1 VNGQFEAAW
10 QLHRFLTERGIPYVI
25 IGGVAVQRW
34 GEPRL
39 TIDIDLAILLP
50 PGGEER
56 PLREIA
62 AAFPPRLK
70 DGVAFALEHRV
81 LPIDVPGASPAD
93 LSLALPGFEEEAI
106 VRAVDYDLG
115 QGRAVRLC
123 TADDLVVYKCVAG
136 RAQDVLDVEGVVAR
150 QGHALDVAHVR
161 RWVEEFARITD
172 DREIVARFERAW
184 ANRPHRP

>member
-10 QLHRFLTERGIPYVI
+10 QLHRFLTERDIPYVV

-39 TIDIDLAILLP
+39 TIDVDLAILLP
-50 PGGEER
+50 AGGEER
-56 PLREIA
+56 HLREIA
-62 AAFPPRLK
+62 VAFPPRLK
-70 DGVAFALEHRV
+70 DAVAFALEHRV

-106 VRAVDYDLG
+106 ARAVDYDVG
-115 QGRAVRLC
+115 HDRAVRLC
-123 TADDLVVYKCVAG
+123 TAEDLVVYKCVAG
-136 RAQDVLDVEGVVAR
+136 RPQDVLDVESIVAR
-150 QGHALDVAHVR
+150 QGDDLDADHVR

-172 DREIVARFERAW
+172 DREIVARFGRAW
-184 ANRPHRP
+184 ENRPR